1 MSEAARPVLRVDGL
15 HRTYRMGESDLHVL
29 RGIDLEVRKG
39 EVLAI
44 MGPSG
49 AGKSTLLHLLGM
61 LDQPTRGRV
70 LYQNIDLA
78 SASGSRA
85 ASIRN
90 KSFGFVFQFF
100 YLVPELTVLENVAVA
115 SMVGTSTFAWPFA
128 RWGAYARARR
138 ILDRLGMSH
147 RLQSFPTQLS
157 GGERQRVAIA
167 RALMNDPEVIFCDE
181 PTGNLDSATASEIHQ
196 VLKKLNRELG
206 KTLVIV
212 THDDRIA
219 EIAHRVVKLVDGKVV
234 DQHEREPLVPPSAA
248 SGAEPWAAASGEG
261 AAPNGWT
268 KRVTTGLV
276 LAAVFLGWIAWTW
289 GSSALQALSD
299 GEPPM
304 RLVFLSAALAG
315 IASLGCLA
323 ARDTGRRLGVLVSL
337 ISAAG
342 FGVPLVA
349 EAARTAAE
357 TWVLSVPVQLR
368 FLLALSWLLLAATAA
383 IARGRER
390 AQVWVG
396 FGTAVAFG
404 TLVGAGLWGRS
415 LLQQRVGI
423 DQQWVT
429 LLCVVAGATF
439 AECIFAFVLSGSRG
453 WYASAVLLP
462 FLAVTVLAS
471 AGYLFLRTGSHP
483 ALVDAATALGGL
495 LFVGL
500 LGSPALRKRLR
511 A

>member
-1 MSEAARPVLRVDGL
+1 MSDATRPILRVDGL

-29 RGIDLEVRKG
+29 RGIDLEVRTG

-70 LYQNIDLA
+70 FFQNIDLA
-78 SASGSRA
+78 AASGSTA

-100 YLVPELTVLENVAVA
+100 YLVPELTVLENVTVA
-115 SMVGTSTFAWPFA
+115 AMVGTSTLAWPLA
-128 RWGAYARARR
+128 RWGAYGRARR

-167 RALMNDPEVIFCDE
+167 RALMNDPDVIFCDE
-181 PTGNLDSATASEIHQ
+181 PTGNLDSATASEIHA

-212 THDDRIA
+212 THDERIA

-234 DQHEREPLVPPSAA
+234 DQQEREPLVPSA
-248 SGAEPWAAASGEG
+248 STTGAEPWAAASGDG
-261 AAPNGWT
+261 AAPSGWT
-268 KRVTTGLV
+268 RRVTLGLV
-276 LAAVFLGWIAWTW
+276 LAAAFLGWGGWKW
-289 GSSALQALSD
+289 GSSVYQALAD
-299 GEPPM
+299 GEPPV
-304 RLVFLSAALAG
+304 RVVALSAALAG
-315 IASLGCLA
+315 IAALGCLA
-323 ARDTGRRLGVLVSL
+323 ARDMGRRLGVLVSL
-337 ISAAG
+337 IAAAG
-342 FGVPLVA
+342 FGAPLVV

-357 TWVLSVPVQLR
+357 TWVLAVPVQLR
-368 FLLALSWLLLAATAA
+368 FLLALSWLLLAATATL
-383 IARGRER
+383 ARGRDR
-390 AQVWVG
+390 AQVWVA
-396 FGTAVAFG
+396 FGTALAFASLVA
-404 TLVGAGLWGRS
+404 AGLWGRS
-415 LLQQRVGI
+415 LLQPRAGI

-439 AECIFAFVLSGSRG
+439 VECVFALILSGIRG

-471 AGYLFLRTGSHP
+471 AGYLFLRTGNQP
-483 ALVDAATALGGL
+483 ALIDAATALGGL